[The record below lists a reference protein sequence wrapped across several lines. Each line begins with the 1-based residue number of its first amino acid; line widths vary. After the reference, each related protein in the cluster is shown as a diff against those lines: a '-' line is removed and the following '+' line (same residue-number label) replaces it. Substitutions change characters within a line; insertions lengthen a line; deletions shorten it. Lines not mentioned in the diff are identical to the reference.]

1 MKQFLKHI
9 SLFLLPFLIGLIIIY
24 IKPYNKEFA
33 YSYRKNIDCNTSWI
47 YYRLFQNQTPINVA
61 FLGTSHTGCGIN
73 DSLLETL
80 LLNQINVANLA
91 YCTKGRNIQYPLI
104 KDLVLTKK
112 PRIVFLEV
120 TEDEFTSSHKDF
132 PYIADLKDVFSPQFA
147 YNPTVLND
155 FYQAFNA
162 RFNYTKKQLKK
173 ELELE
178 PLSSSLKNHS
188 YTPFNFSASEQDM
201 EKYKKNNS
209 TKYKNQSSLFHNV
222 KISSSK
228 KYIKEIYEI
237 AQKEQITLIFLYL
250 PSYGTSLE
258 KPLEYDFYKQY
269 GDVWI
274 PPYSI
279 FTNPKNWVDS
289 EHLNATG
296 SYELA
301 NWLSGEFSFLDLSR
315 KSLD

>member
-1 MKQFLKHI
+1 MKRFLKHI
-9 SLFLLPFLIGLIIIY
+9 SLFLLPILIGIIVLY
-24 IKPYNKEFA
+24 LMPYNKEFG
-33 YSYRKNIDCNTSWI
+33 YSYRKNVDCNTSWI
-47 YYRLFQNQTPINVA
+47 YYRLFQNQTPIDIA

-80 LLNQINVANLA
+80 LLKQMNVVNLA

-120 TEDEFTSSHKDF
+120 TEDEFASSHKDF
-132 PYIADLKDVFSPQFA
+132 SYIADLKDVFSPQLA
-147 YNPTVLND
+147 YNPTILND

-162 RFNYTKKQLKK
+162 RFNYTKKQLKN

-188 YTPFNFSASEQDM
+188 YIPFNFSASEQDM
-201 EKYKKNNS
+201 EKHKKKNS
-209 TKYKNQSSLFHNV
+209 TKYKKYSSLTHNI
-222 KISSSK
+222 KISSPK
-228 KYIKEIYEI
+228 KYIKKIYEI
-237 AQKEQITLIFLYL
+237 TQKEHITIIFLYL
-250 PSYGTSLE
+250 PSYGTALE

-274 PPYSI
+274 PPNSI
-279 FTNPKNWVDS
+279 FLNPKNWVDS
-289 EHLNATG
+289 EHLNANG
-296 SYELA
+296 SHEIA
-301 NWLSGEFSFLDLSR
+301 NWLSNQLSEN
-315 KSLD
+315 